1 MDLSITGVFLASIA
15 AFAFGAL
22 WYSPLLF
29 IERWCKEAGI
39 DPDIQLD
46 NPGKVYGLTFLLTV
60 ISAIGLGLLL
70 GVDAGILRGAGTGLI
85 TGLLV
90 VMTSMGINYQFAGR
104 TLGHWLID
112 GGFQTCRF
120 VIIGAII
127 GLF

>member
-1 MDLSITGVFLASIA
+1 MDLSITGIFLASIA

-29 IERWCKEAGI
+29 IDRWCKEAGI

-60 ISAIGLGLLL
+60 TSAIGLGLLL
-70 GVDAGILRGAGTGLI
+70 GVDAGILRGAGI
-85 TGLLV
+85 GLLTGVLIV
-90 VMTSMGINYQFAGR
+90 VTSMGINYQFSGR
-104 TLGHWLID
+104 TLSHLLID

-120 VIIGAII
+120 VIMRAII